1 MSLQG
6 LNSTASTI
14 LSKLYDPAP
23 DQSAAPDANSA
34 GSALGSGAAGQGVS
48 KFYDPAVSNAAPGG
62 PINYGGPAQAP
73 ASDPSTA
80 NAQANGQGTDGDD
93 VGTMLK
99 KMLLEMMQLITQL
112 LQSQNSNPSS
122 DDSSDASAAPSAP
135 VSGGGGGG
143 GVPTGTAQPDASD
156 PLAGGTI
163 VPPTDVSKA
172 AVAAAPAATDPAAAA
187 PPLGGVA
194 SASAP
199 TAAAPAGGD
208 GPTAG
213 TGPRMFNVTNT
224 QDKPINIGQFD
235 KDNKLVAQM
244 TLQPGQTGHMKFE
257 NDTTGLLKQA
267 DSDGNY
273 QPNASRLEFYNG
285 FINTSDIDGRNASI
299 AATDH
304 NGFNIGDS
312 KSIAGNAPSDIT
324 TQDSA
329 GNKTIAGFYDGS
341 TDTMNKGAN
350 YMIDQLSQGGQSATG
365 QTYFHPNDDT
375 LGQGNNPMRH
385 TDAMSVD
392 VTFGKA

>member
-23 DQSAAPDANSA
+23 DPSAGPDANSA
-34 GSALGSGAAGQGVS
+34 GSAPGFGAGGQGVS
-48 KFYDPAVSNAAPGG
+48 KFYDPSVTNATPGG

-73 ASDPSTA
+73 AGDPSSA
-80 NAQANGQGTDGDD
+80 NAQADGQGSDGTD

-99 KMLLEMMQLITQL
+99 KILLEMMQLISQL
-112 LQSQNSNPSS
+112 LQSQNSGSSS
-122 DDSSDASAAPSAP
+122 DDASDASAP
-135 VSGGGGGG
+135 VSGGSG
-143 GVPTGTAQPDASD
+143 GVPTGAATGQPDASD
-156 PLAGGTI
+156 PLASGNI

-172 AVAAAPAATDPAAAA
+172 TGPADSTATDPAAAA
-187 PPLGGVA
+187 QSPGGVS
-194 SASAP
+194 SAAAP
-199 TAAAPAGGD
+199 TAAASAVGD

-213 TGPRMFNVTNT
+213 SGPRMFNVTNT

-235 KDNKLVAQM
+235 KDNNLVAQM

-267 DSDGNY
+267 DADGKY

-312 KSIAGNAPSDIT
+312 HSIAGNAPSDIT

-341 TDTMNKGAN
+341 TATMNKGAN

-385 TDAMSVD
+385 TDSMNVD
-392 VTFGKA
+392 VTFGNA